1 MFYTKTL
8 FFTVGHQK
16 HSASFWRMCVYCPGL
31 GCRILGITECKFYGY
46 FTINFTLV

>member
-16 HSASFWRMCVYCPGL
+16 HSASFWRVWVYCPV